1 LSWGKAAGRNA
12 SELGCSLEIE
22 DEVAD
27 PVVVRGRPVPAMLT
41 RRTSACGNFRGR
53 RGGMWR
59 KIRVVV
65 LETRD
70 GKPEVGRNRIV

>member
-1 LSWGKAAGRNA
+1 M
-12 SELGCSLEIE
+12 
-22 DEVAD
+22 
-27 PVVVRGRPVPAMLT
+27 PALLT
-41 RRTSACGNFRGR
+41 RRTSARGNFRGS

-70 GKPEVGRNRIV
+70 GALEDGRNWTV

>member
-1 LSWGKAAGRNA
+1 MNSDVA
-12 SELGCSLEIE
+12 SKIE

-27 PVVVRGRPVPAMLT
+27 PVVRRGRPVPIVLT
-41 RRTSACGNFRGR
+41 RRASARGSFRGR

-70 GKPEVGRNRIV
+70 GKPGDGRNRIV